1 MRLSE
6 TNLMELIP
14 VFMKSDGAVQ
24 GLVNGLNPLIQ
35 AIAAN
40 IKKLRVWDQIDEMSE
55 DELDQLAWEL
65 DIDWYNQKADIAT
78 KRTMIKQSD
87 LMHARRGT
95 KWAVEQ
101 LIAAYFGDGEVRE
114 WFEYGGEPYRFKILT
129 SNPSVT
135 QELATQF
142 QRAIDSSSNVRSW
155 LDTILISLTGEMKLR
170 YGLGFHEVTK
180 EIHQLG
186 RSDEL

>member
-1 MRLSE
+1 MKLSE
-6 TNLMELIP
+6 ADLMELIP
-14 VFMKSDGAVQ
+14 IFMKKDQAVQ
-24 GLVNGLNPLIQ
+24 SLVRGINPLIQ
-35 AIAAN
+35 AAAHEA
-40 IKKLRVWDQIDEMSE
+40 KKLRVWNQLNEMEEEQLDE
-55 DELDQLAWEL
+55 LAWEL
-65 DIDWYNQKADIAT
+65 DISWYNQNADINT

-87 LMHARRGT
+87 LIHARRGT

-101 LIAAYFGDGEVRE
+101 LIAAYFGDGEIRE
-114 WFEYGGEPYRFKILT
+114 WFEYGGEPYRYKIIT
-129 SNPSVT
+129 SNPGVT
-135 QELATQF
+135 QELAAQF